1 MGRLKG
7 YKVTMITY
15 DRISKEKLSLLKYHG
30 ASVIVTPSDAAP
42 ESNSNYVNVAKKYAN
57 QNW

>member
-1 MGRLKG
+1 
-7 YKVTMITY
+7 MITY